1 MPFAFFDLDQTL
13 LPYDTQGL
21 FCNFVLRHEGWRRIY
36 LPVFASALPLR
47 AVRLIGTG
55 GLKRA
60 FLSYLWRMP
69 RVRLTELAHE
79 FAEKIVPPLCYPEIL
94 AELEKHRAAGRTL
107 VLNTASPEFYAT
119 AIARVLGFEHCFGT
133 RIVFQ
138 RDPLPL
144 IPRMEGANNKQHEK
158 LIRMRHL
165 LPGDASFPLAGSY
178 AYSDS
183 KADLPMLRWVENPV
197 VVNPDPFLAKI
208 AAEEEWT
215 VMTPPRPQKSHGAF
229 LRDCLRQAMGIWR
242 SGSLHG

>member
-1 MPFAFFDLDQTL
+1 MPFALFDLDQTI

-21 FCNFVLRHEGWRRIY
+21 FCNFVLRREGWRRLY
-36 LPVFASALPLR
+36 LPVFAAALPLK
-47 AVRLIGTG
+47 AVRIIGTG

-69 RVRLTELAHE
+69 RARLSELARE
-79 FAEKIVPPLCYPEIL
+79 FAEVVVPPLCYPEIL
-94 AELEKHRAAGRTL
+94 AEVEKHRAAGRTL
-107 VLNTASPEFYAT
+107 VLNTASPEFYA
-119 AIARVLGFEHCFGT
+119 AEVARVLGFEHCFGT

-138 RDPLPL
+138 GDRVPL
-144 IPRMEGANNKQHEK
+144 IPGMEGKNNKQHEK
-158 LIRMRHL
+158 LVRMRHL
-165 LPGDASFPLAGSY
+165 FGDVSFPLGGAW

-215 VMTPPRPQKSHGAF
+215 VLRPPRPQKSRGEF
-229 LRDCLRQAMGIWR
+229 GLDCLKQALGIW
-242 SGSLHG
+242 HPAA

>member
-1 MPFAFFDLDQTL
+1 MPLALFDLDQTI

-21 FCNFVLRHEGWRRIY
+21 FCNFVLRREGWRRVY
-36 LPVFASALPLR
+36 LPVFTAALPLR

-69 RVRLTELAHE
+69 RARLADLASE

-94 AELEKHRAAGRTL
+94 AEVEKHRAAGHTL

-119 AIARVLGFEHCFGT
+119 AIARVLGFDHCFGT

-138 RDPLPL
+138 GDRAPL
-144 IPRMEGANNKQHEK
+144 IPGMEGPNNKQHAK
-158 LIRMRHL
+158 LPRMRHL
-165 LPGDASFPLAGSY
+165 FPEDGSFPFAGAW

-215 VMTPPRPQKSHGAF
+215 VLTPPRPQKSRGEF
-229 LRDCLRQAMGIWR
+229 GRDCLRQALGIWR
-242 SGSLHG
+242 AP